1 MITFEKIR
9 WKNLLSTGNA
19 WTEIDFLRN
28 KNTMIMGDNGSGK
41 STMLDA
47 LSFVLYGKPF
57 RRINKPQIIN
67 SVNQKGTLVELEFQ
81 TAGKS
86 FLIRRGLKPTV
97 FEIIQ
102 NGRLINQ
109 SAKVTDYQKDLERD
123 VIKMNHKSFTQIV
136 ILGSSTFVPFMQLDA
151 AQRRLVIEDLLDLQI
166 FSRMNVILKGKINQ
180 NKEDIKDLE
189 YKIALSEEKIKL
201 QKRHIKQFEENN
213 TLLIDNKKEQ
223 IEKNEKNIETL
234 MNTVQTLSNEIRE
247 LNEKLQELK
256 KIKSKKDKYYAI
268 ENDLSK
274 KKINLSKK
282 KKFFQNNDSCPTC
295 KQNID
300 VAFKTEKL
308 TEVSDKN
315 IELGKA
321 LEELTSRQNVL
332 DSKILDF
339 GNVSESLSEK
349 NNELTNNNQMIYGL
363 QQNNKM
369 LREEIENTKSVA
381 PETNIE
387 ELESDIVSNRTL
399 KTSLGE
405 LHTVYR
411 VASEMLKDGGI
422 KSRIIKQYVPIMN
435 KMINYYLQQ
444 LGFFVQFELD
454 ENFNE
459 TIKSR
464 YLDVFSYDSFSEGE
478 KLRIDLAL
486 LFTWRQIAKM
496 RNSVSTN
503 LLIMDEVFDSSLDVN
518 GTDEFIKI
526 LEGLTNDTNTF
537 IISHKSDQ
545 LIDKFE
551 GVIRFVK
558 KGNFSQIM

>member
-28 KNTMIMGDNGSGK
+28 KNTMIMGDNGAGK

-213 TLLIDNKKEQ
+213 TLLIDNKKAQ

>member
-28 KNTMIMGDNGSGK
+28 KNTMIMGDNGAGK

-223 IEKNEKNIETL
+223 IKKNEKNIETL

>member
-1 MITFEKIR
+1 
-9 WKNLLSTGNA
+9 
-19 WTEIDFLRN
+19 
-28 KNTMIMGDNGSGK
+28 
-41 STMLDA
+41 
-47 LSFVLYGKPF
+47 
-57 RRINKPQIIN
+57 
-67 SVNQKGTLVELEFQ
+67 
-81 TAGKS
+81 
-86 FLIRRGLKPTV
+86 
-97 FEIIQ
+97 
-102 NGRLINQ
+102 
-109 SAKVTDYQKDLERD
+109 
-123 VIKMNHKSFTQIV
+123 
-136 ILGSSTFVPFMQLDA
+136 
-151 AQRRLVIEDLLDLQI
+151 
-166 FSRMNVILKGKINQ
+166 
-180 NKEDIKDLE
+180 
-189 YKIALSEEKIKL
+189 
-201 QKRHIKQFEENN
+201 
-213 TLLIDNKKEQ
+213 
-223 IEKNEKNIETL
+223 
-234 MNTVQTLSNEIRE
+234 
-247 LNEKLQELK
+247 
-256 KIKSKKDKYYAI
+256 
-268 ENDLSK
+268 
-274 KKINLSKK
+274 
-282 KKFFQNNDSCPTC
+282 
-295 KQNID
+295 
-300 VAFKTEKL
+300 
-308 TEVSDKN
+308 
-315 IELGKA
+315 
-321 LEELTSRQNVL
+321 
-332 DSKILDF
+332 
-339 GNVSESLSEK
+339 
-349 NNELTNNNQMIYGL
+349 
-363 QQNNKM
+363 M

>member
-28 KNTMIMGDNGSGK
+28 KNTMIMGDNGAGK

>member
-1 MITFEKIR
+1 
-9 WKNLLSTGNA
+9 
-19 WTEIDFLRN
+19 
-28 KNTMIMGDNGSGK
+28 
-41 STMLDA
+41 
-47 LSFVLYGKPF
+47 
-57 RRINKPQIIN
+57 
-67 SVNQKGTLVELEFQ
+67 
-81 TAGKS
+81 
-86 FLIRRGLKPTV
+86 
-97 FEIIQ
+97 
-102 NGRLINQ
+102 
-109 SAKVTDYQKDLERD
+109 
-123 VIKMNHKSFTQIV
+123 
-136 ILGSSTFVPFMQLDA
+136 
-151 AQRRLVIEDLLDLQI
+151 
-166 FSRMNVILKGKINQ
+166 
-180 NKEDIKDLE
+180 
-189 YKIALSEEKIKL
+189 
-201 QKRHIKQFEENN
+201 
-213 TLLIDNKKEQ
+213 
-223 IEKNEKNIETL
+223 
-234 MNTVQTLSNEIRE
+234 
-247 LNEKLQELK
+247 
-256 KIKSKKDKYYAI
+256 
-268 ENDLSK
+268 
-274 KKINLSKK
+274 
-282 KKFFQNNDSCPTC
+282 
-295 KQNID
+295 
-300 VAFKTEKL
+300 
-308 TEVSDKN
+308 
-315 IELGKA
+315 
-321 LEELTSRQNVL
+321 
-332 DSKILDF
+332 
-339 GNVSESLSEK
+339 
-349 NNELTNNNQMIYGL
+349 MIYGL